1 MYCIRT
7 LRGRGILCQKAVA
20 SPRAVTREIAGSIH
34 GARHERKP
42 DITSAP
48 STTTIYDAHA
58 RAVARM
64 NYCYWR
70 ITGRAA
76 KDIRNYRWEALSTSA
91 RANSHHHRR
100 KVTFMLAFWSS
111 ISTRMLDNTAQAFS
125 SRFSPTPISRNRD
138 TPQLDKSS
146 SGSWIAIVERSDYR
160 N

>member
-1 MYCIRT
+1 IVFDFAPIRRIANIVRH
-7 LRGRGILCQKAVA
+7 LADPVEADKESGQVA
-20 SPRAVTREIAGSIH
+20 RP
-34 GARHERKP
+34 ARQ
-42 DITSAP
+42 AM
-48 STTTIYDAHA
+48 YDAHE
-58 RAVARM
+58 RPVARM
-64 NYCYWR
+64 NYSYWG

-100 KVTFMLAFWSS
+100 RVTFMLAFWSS
-111 ISTRMLDNTAQAFS
+111 IRTRMLDNTAQAFS

-138 TPQLDKSS
+138 TPQLGKSS